1 MAAWTPKMNA
11 ALRIT
16 LPSGMADGGEVD
28 TALEIEAMRLFEQAL
43 ALEPAQRADWLAA
56 RSMPAPLRA
65 RVQAL
70 LEAERGSTAFLEA
83 PAVVAPM
90 AALPDSGDRVGAWRI
105 ERPLDAG
112 GMGVVFL
119 ARRDDGSYEQQ
130 VAIKFVRSG
139 DLFLSAERRAD
150 LLARFD
156 GERRLLARLDH
167 PNIVRILDGGSTD
180 AGIPYLVMEYVD
192 GVSLAEHC
200 ERHGLDVAARVTLF
214 AKVCDAVQAAH
225 RHLVVHR
232 DLKPQNILVD
242 ADGEPRLLDFGIARV
257 LADDAD
263 GHDAT
268 RTALQ
273 AMTPAY
279 ASPEQMRH
287 EPLTTASDVYS
298 LGVVLYEL
306 LSGRRPYRLDGS
318 SPAQSER
325 IVCET
330 VPPPL
335 RRAITDAG
343 LSETERRQRL
353 GRIGDDLER
362 IVALALHKD
371 PERRYGSA
379 QALADDLRRHLDG
392 RPVLAH
398 PDSIGY
404 RFGKFVRRHR
414 WGVAAAAGAL
424 AVVLASAAIAF
435 LQAAQARRAAA
446 DMGEVNAFL
455 VDVLEVSNPY
465 QAGSELTLA
474 DALDEAAVKVDERF
488 GARPD
493 LAVDIRFALGQSM
506 LSRYRLDAGEAQ
518 LTRALAES
526 EATFGRHDART
537 IRTLGALASLRKEQ
551 DRFIEARA
559 LYDDALARIG
569 PAGLERSELHSTVLN
584 DYGVMHLIEEDYAG
598 ARPLL
603 EKSLAV
609 GDAAQPPLTPAQ
621 RAQTLG
627 NLAQA
632 ARGLGDLDRADALYA
647 DVQAIF
653 EKLYPDGSPYLAVVL
668 NNRARVA
675 RGRKQPEQS
684 LELLE
689 KAVAMHRHSFAGDH
703 VMILVPMTNLAR
715 QAHDLG
721 RLDLASEWGEK
732 AAAMGERLYAGRSH
746 AYLAQAQLALAEIRA
761 SQQRNAEAAALLV
774 RARASLD
781 ALESPSESTEAYY
794 AKQRERVCAD
804 RAQAASPPCAP

>member
-1 MAAWTPKMNA
+1 MDIAV
-11 ALRIT
+11 
-16 LPSGMADGGEVD
+16 EV
-28 TALEIEAMRLFEQAL
+28 EAMRLFEG
-43 ALEPAQRADWLAA
+43 ALEQPARTRATWLSAQGA
-56 RSMPAPLRA
+56 
-65 RVQAL
+65 
-70 LEAERGSTAFLEA
+70 A
-83 PAVVAPM
+83 PAVLERVHQLLAAAGDSEGFLEVP
-90 AALPDSGDRVGAWRI
+90 ALGNDPVRSVPALPGSGDRVGAWRI

-119 ARRDDGSYEQQ
+119 ARRADGHYEQQ
-130 VAIKFVRSG
+130 AAIKFVRSG
-139 DLFLSAERRAD
+139 DLSMSPARQAD
-150 LLARFD
+150 LMARFAN
-156 GERRLLARLDH
+156 ERRLLARIEH
-167 PNIVRILDGGSTD
+167 PNIVRVLDGGATAD
-180 AGIPYLVMEYVD
+180 GIPYLVMEYVD
-192 GVSLAEHC
+192 GIALTDHC
-200 ERHGLDVAARVTLF
+200 DRHDLDVGARVAMF

-242 ADGEPRLLDFGIARV
+242 AVGEPRLLDFGIARV
-257 LADDAD
+257 LADEAS
-263 GHDAT
+263 GTADAT
-268 RTALQ
+268 RTLLQ

-306 LSGRRPYRLDGS
+306 LAGRRPYRLDGT

-325 IVCET
+325 IVCDT

-335 RRAITDAG
+335 RRAIAETG
-343 LSETERRQRL
+343 LPDTERRRRVD
-353 GRIGDDLER
+353 RIGNDLER
-362 IVALALHKD
+362 IVARALHKD

-392 RPVLAH
+392 RPVQAH
-398 PDSIGY
+398 PDTLGY
-404 RFGKFVRRHR
+404 RLAKFVRRHR
-414 WGVAAAAGAL
+414 IGSAAAVLAVL
-424 AVVLASAAIAF
+424 AVVSAATVAF
-435 LQAAQARRAAA
+435 WQAAQARRAAA
-446 DMGEVNAFL
+446 DMAEVNGFL
-455 VDVLEVSNPY
+455 IDVLEVSNPY
-465 QAGSELTLA
+465 QSGSELTLA

-518 LTRALAES
+518 LSRALAES
-526 EATFGRHDART
+526 ESTFGRDDGRS

-559 LYDDALARIG
+559 LYDDALGRIETG
-569 PAGLERSELHSTVLN
+569 GLVSSELHSTLLN

-598 ARPLL
+598 ARALL

-609 GDAAQPPLTPAQ
+609 GDGAQPPLTPAQ

-632 ARGLGDLDRADALYA
+632 ARGLGELDRADALYGE
-647 DVQAIF
+647 VEAIF
-653 EKLYPDGSPYLAVVL
+653 EKLYPAGSPYLAIVL

-675 RGRKQPEQS
+675 RARKQPEQS
-684 LELLE
+684 LALLE
-689 KAVAMHRHSFAGDH
+689 KAVAMHRRSFVGDH

-721 RLDLASEWGEK
+721 RLDLAAEWGER
-732 AAAMGERLYAGRSH
+732 AVAMGDTLYTGRTH
-746 AYLAQAQLALAEIRA
+746 VYHAQAILALAEIRA
-761 SQQRNAEAAALLV
+761 SQQRNADAAALIG
-774 RARASLD
+774 RARVSLD

-794 AKQRERVCAD
+794 AKVRERVCAD
-804 RAQAASPPCAP
+804 PAQAASAICAKS